1 MAAVTGRAGDR
12 QEGGSAEPIAKLPV
26 MLLSGFLGAGKTTTL
41 KHILSNQENLRVA
54 VIVNDV
60 ADINIDEKILKDARV
75 HDSSMVELSN
85 GCVCCS
91 LREDLIAVI
100 KTLAR
105 KNTFDLLIVEGTGVA
120 LPMPVAASFE
130 FVDDDGSSL
139 QDVSYL
145 DTITTVVDAP
155 RFVSDVME
163 AKDLVEVGMEEHE
176 EDNRVVS
183 DILVE
188 QVEFADLLLVNK
200 TDCISK
206 DELEQLL
213 CVLRELNPKAKV
225 LTSQY
230 GDAPVRELV
239 LTRRYDVDKVSGAAG
254 WLEKLTELAEARSSA
269 GGHHHH
275 DHHNHTHDCEDHHE
289 HSTRNVNSHGI
300 SSFVYCVAK
309 PFHPERLAEELS
321 EPWPGLLRS
330 KGFFWLASRHDV
342 RGMWQTAGQSWFG
355 EYSGPWDATLPIK
368 DLHEEGIDASGWH
381 PEWGDRMQELV
392 FIGIA
397 MDEGGMIERLDRCL
411 LTEEELAAGPDAWSE
426 YMDPLPEWSIEYE

>member
-188 QVEFADLLLVNK
+188 QVLSCAYASDVCPLVTMHAHNN
-200 TDCISK
+200 ISA
-206 DELEQLL
+206 QLR
-213 CVLRELNPKAKV
+213 CKQCSWSAI
-225 LTSQY
+225 
-230 GDAPVRELV
+230 
-239 LTRRYDVDKVSGAAG
+239 
-254 WLEKLTELAEARSSA
+254 SA
-269 GGHHHH
+269 GRI
-275 DHHNHTHDCEDHHE
+275 C
-289 HSTRNVNSHGI
+289 
-300 SSFVYCVAK
+300 
-309 PFHPERLAEELS
+309 
-321 EPWPGLLRS
+321 
-330 KGFFWLASRHDV
+330 
-342 RGMWQTAGQSWFG
+342 
-355 EYSGPWDATLPIK
+355 
-368 DLHEEGIDASGWH
+368 
-381 PEWGDRMQELV
+381 
-392 FIGIA
+392 
-397 MDEGGMIERLDRCL
+397 
-411 LTEEELAAGPDAWSE
+411 
-426 YMDPLPEWSIEYE
+426 